1 MKVVRGKVSGRNR
14 VKRKEKKKREKNEE
28 QEGRERNRVAQNV
41 RGEERR

>member
-1 MKVVRGKVSGRNR
+1 MRGKVSGRNR

-41 RGEERR
+41 RGEEMR